1 MSAATKL
8 EYGSRFGTSVA
19 RVAKASTLAQ
29 INSAHDAAAPPR
41 YTRWFHGEDGTR
53 EPMATSA
60 KKFRKVD
67 PSMAAA
73 EVAAITKENM
83 AILGGD
89 ACELFVSRL
98 PREHRLRKA
107 IRSAV
112 LPSAPYLGLCKFGE
126 VLSERVGDNFHITQ
140 IFITNF
146 DGNVGTDDNASLC
159 VPISN
164 KFDQMLFGVH
174 VIVDRLGNRI
184 GFDRSRGNDG
194 LAFKTKNIGQA
205 LYHIASESTGLSL
218 EDLQVRAAAAAR
230 KTDGPAA

>member
-8 EYGSRFGTSVA
+8 EYGSRFGSSVVK
-19 RVAKASTLAQ
+19 VAKASILSHADTGH
-29 INSAHDAAAPPR
+29 SANGAPK
-41 YTRWFHGEDGTR
+41 YTRWFHGEDGNR

-60 KKFRKVD
+60 KKFRKID

-83 AILGGD
+83 AILGTD
-89 ACELFVSRL
+89 ACDLFVSRL
-98 PREHRLRKA
+98 PREHRMRKA

-112 LPSAPYLGLCKFGE
+112 LPSVPYFGLCKFGE
-126 VLSERVGDNFHITQ
+126 VVADRVDDTFHITQ

-146 DGNVGTDDNASLC
+146 DGEVETSGKANFCT
-159 VPISN
+159 PINN
-164 KFDQMLFGVH
+164 KFDQMRFGVH

-184 GFDRSRGNDG
+184 GFDRERGEDG

-205 LYHIASESTGLSL
+205 LFHIASESTGLSL
-218 EDLQVRAAAAAR
+218 EVLQMRAAAAKKAG
-230 KTDGPAA
+230 KSAG